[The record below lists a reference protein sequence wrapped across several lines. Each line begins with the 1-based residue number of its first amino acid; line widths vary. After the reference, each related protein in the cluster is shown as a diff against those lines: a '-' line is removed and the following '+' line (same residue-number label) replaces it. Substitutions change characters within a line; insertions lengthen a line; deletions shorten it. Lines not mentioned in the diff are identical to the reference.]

1 MKKIGVF
8 GGTFDPI
15 HNAHLLLAEQGRE
28 ALELERVIFV
38 PAKAPPH
45 KRAGGLAPAAS
56 RLHMVRLATQRNPGF
71 AVSDIELRRRGPSYT
86 IDTIR
91 ALKRRV
97 GADARLYFLIG
108 GDTIGE
114 LPTWRS
120 IRTLAKLCEIVP
132 LTRPGAPTPRI
143 GALAKALGEEEARAL
158 LGRLIEMP
166 LMDVSATDV
175 RRRVA
180 EGRSIRYLTPEIV
193 GEYILRKG
201 LYTKRARPPG
211 RTTARRKSCGGKS
224 RRA

>member
-15 HNAHLLLAEQGRE
+15 HNAHLLLAEQARE
-28 ALELERVIFV
+28 ALDLERVIFV

-45 KRAGGLAPAAS
+45 KRAGGLAPAAN
-56 RLHMVRLATQRNPGF
+56 RLHMVRLATKRNPCF

-91 ALKRRV
+91 ALKRRH
-97 GADARLYFLIG
+97 GGDARLYFLIG

-114 LPTWRS
+114 LPSWRS

-132 LTRPGAPTPRI
+132 LTRPGTLAPRM
-143 GALAKALGEEEARAL
+143 GVLAKAIGKKEARTL
-158 LGRLIEMP
+158 LGRLINIP
-166 LMDVSATDV
+166 LMDISATDI

-180 EGRSIRYLTPEIV
+180 EKRSIRYLVPEV
-193 GEYILRKG
+193 VREYILRKG
-201 LYTKRARPPG
+201 LYRKRARPSR
-211 RTTARRKSCGGKS
+211 RTTARGKSCGGKS